1 MILCNSSDRIKRQLK
16 VEKRKRTIRKMINIF
31 TLPLKLR
38 FAIPLTRSGK
48 RKTPSENPTG
58 VEKNLPTS

>member
-48 RKTPSENPTG
+48 K
-58 VEKNLPTS
+58 KNAVGEPDRR